1 MRFKIVGDHRNFFSK
16 ERSIEFEDV
25 FDLDQIVALSKLI
38 DQTLAQKSRKLIETE
53 TPDQLFKVGRD
64 LWLDSQEIKHFVCNK
79 RFAEIAAQ
87 LFDQKFLQLAFT
99 QVFRSIRQTGLTIL
113 PPSSLQQIS
122 CIQPLAGAAII
133 RMEEGASFPL
143 FPKKREN
150 VVFIAPDHL
159 IPWDIFCQEQN
170 QSFLII
176 AFAPSRAV
184 YVLEKKDLHTHE
196 MKKLGYVF
204 GDRLKDS
211 SHPILVSQKNIS

>member
-16 ERSIEFEDV
+16 EKSIEFEDV
-25 FDLDQIVALSKLI
+25 FGLDQIATLSHQV
-38 DQTLAQKSRKLIETE
+38 DEALAQKSRKLIETE

-64 LWLDSQEIKHFVCNK
+64 LWRDSPEIRQFVCNR

-87 LFDQKFLQLAFT
+87 LFDQKFLQLGFT
-99 QVFRSIRQTGLTIL
+99 QVFRSTCQTGLTIL
-113 PPSSLQQIS
+113 PSSTLQQIS

-133 RMEEGASFPL
+133 RLEEGAPISL
-143 FPKKREN
+143 LPKKREN
-150 VVFIAPDHL
+150 VVFVAPDQP
-159 IPWDIFCQEQN
+159 ISWDIFCQEQN
-170 QSFLII
+170 QSFLLI
-176 AFAPSRAV
+176 AFAPKRAV

-211 SHPILVSQKNIS
+211 SHPVLIS